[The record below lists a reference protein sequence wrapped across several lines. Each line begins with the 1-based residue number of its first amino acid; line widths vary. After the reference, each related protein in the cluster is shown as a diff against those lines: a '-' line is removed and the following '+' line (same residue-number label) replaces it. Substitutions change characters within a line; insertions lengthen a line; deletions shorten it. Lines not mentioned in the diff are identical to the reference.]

1 MTFRKGARID
11 ASQVED
17 LRGRRIGGRGMAVG
31 GGGAATLI
39 VIVLMMLLGG
49 GGGDLGTLVDQ
60 TVGQGGGAAE
70 PESTVLAQECKT
82 GRGRQHPRGLP
93 HRRRTSPASRPG
105 GRRPSASP
113 AARTSRRRPA
123 SSAAWSRPGC
133 GTASSEVGPFYCPGD
148 RYVYIDLGFF
158 DELKAKYGATGGPM
172 AQAYILAHEYGHHVQ
187 NLLGLLEQPSGA
199 TGATSQAV
207 RTELQADCLAGVW
220 AGNAVE
226 TGYLEPLTRS
236 QVADALNAAAAVG
249 DDRIQA
255 RVPGPR
261 DAGVVDPRLVGAA
274 PAVVHDRPRDRR
286 RQRLRHLGGAL
297 TGRRDGG
304 RKSARSPRRTRVARA
319 SPVTATIVWAARLAP
334 G

>member
-82 GRGRQHPRGLP
+82 GEDANTREDCRIVGYVTSVQAWWTKAFRESGR
-93 HRRRTSPASRPG
+93 TYEPAKTRFYSG
-105 GRRPSASP
+105 VVQ
-113 AARTSRRRPA
+113 T
-123 SSAAWSRPGC
+123 GC

-158 DELKAKYGATGGPM
+158 DELKTKYGATGGPM

-255 RVPGPR
+255 EFQGRVTPESWTHGSSEQ
-261 DAGVVDPRLVGAA
+261 
-274 PAVVHDRPRDRR
+274 
-286 RQRLRHLGGAL
+286 RQQWFT
-297 TGRRDGG
+297 TGLETGDVNACDTSGE
-304 RKSARSPRRTRVARA
+304 
-319 SPVTATIVWAARLAP
+319 L
-334 G
+334 